1 MKKYYVSN
9 NENPNTNWK
18 SLIIADEKDIEEK
31 IELACMARVRK
42 ADIDD
47 IEEYSIEF
55 EDSSESMTTTEAED
69 YIFLSI
75 DELTDIESSYILNGY
90 IDYSEDEEEPTEA
103 DEKAVIKSI
112 IEKMKNQ
119 GETADL
125 FETFKSWGY
134 WDGSNW
140 KEIILEHYYYDS
152 QYNDYSEEF
161 EDMKDIDFER
171 YNTGDYTLYK
181 LKDDSLI
188 LIDNSY
194 YQGSLWSVYFINDS
208 EIDTV
213 EKANDYINREDAK
226 LF

>member
-9 NENPNTNWK
+9 NEIQCTNWNP
-18 SLIIADEKDIEEK
+18 LIIAGEKDIDEC

-42 ADIDD
+42 ADIDN

-55 EDSSESMTTTEAED
+55 EDSDISMTTVKAED
-69 YIFLSI
+69 YIFLNI
-75 DELTDIESSYILNGY
+75 DELTDIEKNYILNGY
-90 IDYSEDEEEPTEA
+90 IDEDEI
-103 DEKAVIKSI
+103 DEKEVAKNI
-112 IEKMKNQ
+112 INKMKKE

-134 WDGSNW
+134 WDGSNY
-140 KEIILEHYYYDS
+140 KEIVLEYGQYDTEY
-152 QYNDYSEEF
+152 QDYTEEF
-161 EDMKDIDFER
+161 EDMKEIDFER

-194 YQGSLWSVYFINDS
+194 WQGSLWSVYFIKDS

-226 LF
+226 FF

>member
-9 NENPNTNWK
+9 HENPNTNWRP
-18 SLIIADEKDIEEK
+18 LIIADEKDIQEC

-42 ADIDD
+42 TDIDD
-47 IEEYSIEF
+47 IEEYHIEF
-55 EDSSESMTTTEAED
+55 EDSGESMSTAEAED
-69 YIFLSI
+69 YVFLSN
-75 DELTDIESSYILNGY
+75 DELTDLEGSYILNGY

-103 DEKAVIKSI
+103 DEEAVVKSI
-112 IEKMKNQ
+112 IEKMKTK
-119 GETADL
+119 GESAGIL
-125 FETFKSWGY
+125 ETFKSWGY

-188 LIDNSY
+188 LINNSY
-194 YQGSLWSVYFINDS
+194 YQGSLWGVYFINDS

-213 EKANDYINREDAK
+213 EKAHEYIAK
-226 LF
+226 KEGNQF